1 MQGTKGITEFDQH
14 TRRIYFDGV
23 SKEEHTWE
31 DFKEYGDKYD
41 HPLYKKYHE
50 SAKGSGHGGMDY
62 FVDHAFVE
70 IIKRKL
76 EAPLDAY
83 DAAAWSSITPL
94 SEMSIA
100 EGGEPVQVPDFT
112 RGQWMRRK
120 PVFALND
127 DY

>member
-1 MQGTKGITEFDQH
+1 
-14 TRRIYFDGV
+14 
-23 SKEEHTWE
+23 
-31 DFKEYGDKYD
+31 
-41 HPLYKKYHE
+41 
-50 SAKGSGHGGMDY
+50 MDY

-83 DAAAWSSITPL
+83 DAAVWSSITPL

-112 RGQWMRRK
+112 RGQWIRRK
-120 PVFALND
+120 PIFALND